1 MKKLTSKSFGK
12 LIFLLGMFLTTQFS
26 FGDILI
32 RKDTNSDPGLQPMGV
47 TTLSATSLTTTSTS
61 TSTYTTY
68 PVSADVIGTDLIVDF
83 SKSVGTAYITVV
95 DYSGAV
101 VYMTAADTYSSR
113 EVVIPVDGWSSGKY
127 SVKIAYKNTKL
138 IGDFWL

>member
-1 MKKLTSKSFGK
+1 MKKLTSTSFGK

-32 RKDTNSDPGLQPMGV
+32 RKDDPAPGTVPMGV
-47 TTLSATSLTTTSTS
+47 TSLSATSLTTTS

-83 SKSVGTAYITVV
+83 SKSVGIAYITVV

-101 VYMTAADTYSSR
+101 VYMTAADTSSSR

-127 SVKIAYKNTKL
+127 SVKIAYKKTKL

>member
-1 MKKLTSKSFGK
+1 MKKLTSTSFGK

-32 RKDTNSDPGLQPMGV
+32 RKDDPAPGTQPMGV

-61 TSTYTTY
+61 TSIYTTY

-101 VYMTAADTYSSR
+101 VYMTAVDTYSSR
-113 EVVIPVDGWSSGKY
+113 EAVIPVDGWSSGKY